1 IAAARAKA
9 AAASGADR
17 GSGGVPRPA
26 EGAAARPSK
35 EERAAAIAARRAELA
50 AERAAA
56 RAEGED
62 AR

>member
-1 IAAARAKA
+1 MDEDAFWVAFTQTGAPEDYLRYCRAR
-9 AAASGADR
+9 R
-17 GSGGVPRPA
+17 
-26 EGAAARPSK
+26 EK